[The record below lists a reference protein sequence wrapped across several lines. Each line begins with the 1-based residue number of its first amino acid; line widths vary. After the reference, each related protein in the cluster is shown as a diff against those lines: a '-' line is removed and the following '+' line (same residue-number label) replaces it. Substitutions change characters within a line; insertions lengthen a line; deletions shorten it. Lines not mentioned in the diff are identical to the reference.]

1 MHPLKGHPKAAFQ
14 LRFTSNTAM
23 KTHLLA
29 LLFCQVVVKIY
40 SLSRFEDVT
49 AAKLKELKREWKE
62 GQYLSKL
69 RNGRFVLELLNFCRM
84 VYKRLFRIKLRWNVK
99 LRCSIPV
106 REICRL
112 YWFQENLLL
121 LVEKYQIS
129 ARTVKVKTITIQ
141 LICPKLNVQRNED
154 IAYPGVY
161 RNFSINIIRYLL
173 VTYCYSSAVV
183 ALP

>member
-1 MHPLKGHPKAAFQ
+1 MHLSMSSWRGEEGRWGIGQGFDWSLRSRGRAFELSLPLW
-14 LRFTSNTAM
+14 
-23 KTHLLA
+23 
-29 LLFCQVVVKIY
+29 VY
-40 SLSRFEDVT
+40 SLAQS
-49 AAKLKELKREWKE
+49 AKLKELKREWKE

>member
-1 MHPLKGHPKAAFQ
+1 MPALKNERLIMHPLKGHPKAALQ

-121 LVEKYQIS
+121 LVEKY
-129 ARTVKVKTITIQ
+129 
-141 LICPKLNVQRNED
+141 
-154 IAYPGVY
+154 
-161 RNFSINIIRYLL
+161 
-173 VTYCYSSAVV
+173 
-183 ALP
+183 